1 VALQMLLE
9 GSSRDEVDGY
19 LAKHFEL
26 PDRARLLDDVVAAV
40 GG

>member
-1 VALQMLLE
+1 MLLE
-9 GSSRDEVDGY
+9 GSSRDEVDRY

-26 PDRARLLDDVVAAV
+26 PDRSSLLDDVVAAV